1 MKSTYAFAIAL
12 LAHLILAQSA
22 FPGETSIEQS
32 ARDFQL
38 ARFKAMIEE
47 DTETL
52 DDFLAD
58 DLTYTHTNGLSE
70 TKSGFLATVKSR
82 SIDYVAMVPR
92 NVEVRVYGDVAVMTG
107 LADVQGDVGER
118 TFKFTLRFLDVS
130 RRVDDNWQLV
140 AWQSVRLPEEED

>member
-12 LAHLILAQSA
+12 LVHLILAQSA

-32 ARDFQL
+32 AREFQL

-58 DLTYTHTNGLSE
+58 DLTYTHTNGLS
-70 TKSGFLATVKSR
+70 
-82 SIDYVAMVPR
+82 
-92 NVEVRVYGDVAVMTG
+92 
-107 LADVQGDVGER
+107 
-118 TFKFTLRFLDVS
+118 
-130 RRVDDNWQLV
+130 
-140 AWQSVRLPEEED
+140 